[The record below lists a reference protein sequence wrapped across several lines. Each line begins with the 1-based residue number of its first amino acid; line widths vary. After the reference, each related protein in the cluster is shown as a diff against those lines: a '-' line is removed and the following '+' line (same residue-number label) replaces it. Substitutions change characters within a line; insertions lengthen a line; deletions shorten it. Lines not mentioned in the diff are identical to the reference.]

1 EECSPEQAV
10 ILFKWK
16 FLDSTIEQRMVVRRD
31 SRRID
36 FRTKVDW
43 REHSILLK
51 VAFPVDVRATK
62 ATYEIQFGN
71 VERPTH
77 WNTSWDYAK
86 FETVGHKW
94 ADLSERDYG
103 VSLL

>member
-1 EECSPEQAV
+1 MIRNLTAVIPPGQAANVFQAFEDRPMQFDAWDIDLYYQEKETVVKDLVGWEVEECSPEQAV

-43 REHSILLK
+43 REHSILL
-51 VAFPVDVRATK
+51 R
-62 ATYEIQFGN
+62 
-71 VERPTH
+71 
-77 WNTSWDYAK
+77 
-86 FETVGHKW
+86 
-94 ADLSERDYG
+94 
-103 VSLL
+103 